1 MQGWQIDTA
10 FDRKRGPGLS
20 LGLDFHEWLVFLVML
35 SSFYVKSVQGKDQA
49 APFDICLAAIM
60 VVLFA
65 LGMRFPRGMGWPVLL
80 WGLMLIGYGIG
91 NMGAIYLDRAT
102 PAFMASIYLVGVFLF
117 FAAFVFQDPGRRL
130 NILMN
135 AYCVAAVCAALAGI
149 GGYFAIL
156 PPEIFTDFGRASGT
170 FNDPN
175 VFGPYLIAPAIY
187 LGLRVSKANAGQALL
202 LLVPMGIL
210 LLALLLSF
218 SRGAWGAYLLSAG
231 IFMWLTLATSTS
243 SRQTMRLIMFASGMA
258 VFLALVIVVALST
271 PQIATLFAE
280 RATLVQDYDV
290 SEQGGR
296 FASQADA
303 FAQALNIPWG
313 IGQNQWAMINKLDTH
328 NVYLHVLVAGGW
340 LSGLSFVGLVLA
352 SIWRGWRA
360 VHVPGP
366 AQGVLIVVLAC
377 FIGHCAEAVIIDIDN
392 WRHFFVL
399 MGTLWGGILWV
410 ENSIKVKKPSIADV
424 SIRSYAPGWG
434 GDMEPGVISGFQGQ
448 GLLQGR

>member
-1 MQGWQIDTA
+1 MQGWQIDMRA
-10 FDRKRGPGLS
+10 GHEKRTGLS

-35 SSFYVKSVQGKDQA
+35 TSFYVKSVQGRDQA
-49 APFDICLAAIM
+49 APFDLFMAGIM
-60 VVLFA
+60 ALLFA
-65 LGMRFPRGMGWPVLL
+65 LGLRFPRGMGWPLL
-80 WGLMLIGYGIG
+80 FWGLLLIGYGVG

-130 NILMN
+130 NIIFN
-135 AYCVAAVCAALAGI
+135 AYSAAAVCAALAGI
-149 GGYFAIL
+149 GGYFGFL

-187 LGLRVSKANAGQALL
+187 LGLRVSKARAGMALL
-202 LLVPMGIL
+202 LMIPLGIL
-210 LLALLLSF
+210 LLGLLLSF
-218 SRGAWGAYLLSAG
+218 SRGAWGAFILSSA

-243 SRQTMRLIMFASGMA
+243 TRQTMRLIMFASGMMIF
-258 VFLALVIVVALST
+258 VALVLVVALST
-271 PQIATLFAE
+271 PQIAALFAE

-290 SEQGGR
+290 SEHGGR

-303 FAQALNIPWG
+303 FSQALHVPWG

-340 LSGLSFVGLVLA
+340 LAGLSFVGLLLTT
-352 SIWRGWRA
+352 IWRGWRA
-360 VHVPGP
+360 AHVPGP
-366 AQGVLIVVLAC
+366 GQGVLIVALAAI
-377 FIGHCAEAVIIDIDN
+377 IGHCAEAFIIDIDN

-399 MGTLWGGILWV
+399 MGSLWGGILWAEQSAKGAV
-410 ENSIKVKKPSIADV
+410 NPRREQVIRTSQPPMGADV
-424 SIRSYAPGWG
+424 YSGSVTGFRGPGF
-434 GDMEPGVISGFQGQ
+434 V
-448 GLLQGR
+448 